1 MATRFDKS
9 KDFSAPP
16 PKPRGPDYS
25 MEPVPLP
32 EVIESDS
39 DTAWSFFE
47 ASLRGEDGTVPS
59 SDSSPETEE
68 GATGQVYDDTVPAPL
83 EEPEPDSQ
91 KKP

>member
-25 MEPVPLP
+25 LEPVPLP
-32 EVIESDS
+32 DVVESDS

-47 ASLRGEDGTVPS
+47 SSLQGGD
-59 SDSSPETEE
+59 
-68 GATGQVYDDTVPAPL
+68 GATPAPDVSSENEESRPGPVYDDTVPAPL
-83 EEPEPDSQ
+83 DDPAPDAK